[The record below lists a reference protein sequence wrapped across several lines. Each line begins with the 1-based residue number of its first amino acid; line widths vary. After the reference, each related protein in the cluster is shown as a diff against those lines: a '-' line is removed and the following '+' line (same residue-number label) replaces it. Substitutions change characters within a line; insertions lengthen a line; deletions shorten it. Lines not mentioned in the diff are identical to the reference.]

1 MKALLR
7 IGLSLART
15 RAGKYLYLFMAG
27 KVNFRMP
34 ASRVRETRNVVAYH
48 HPEPSYPFHVLIV
61 PKRNLESI
69 MGLDETNGSLLVE
82 IITVVKSLVE
92 EYQLVETGYRL
103 IVNGGRYQHIPQLH
117 FHLIAETYPVK
128 QS

>member
-27 KVNFRMP
+27 KVNFRIP
-34 ASRVRETRNVVAYH
+34 AFPVLETRNVVAYH
-48 HPEPSYPFHVLIV
+48 HQEPSYPFHVLIV

-69 MGLDETNGSLLVE
+69 MGLYETDGSLLVE

-117 FHLIAETYPVK
+117 FHLIAETYPEK
-128 QS
+128 Q